1 MEELKY
7 SKSLLLLA
15 LAVMGNYVAET
26 LGCETQYLLNNSM
39 FAKHLCIIFIIYFTI
54 NISSGEAINPI
65 KEMKSSLFLWIL
77 FILFTKMNIYF
88 TIIAFS
94 LLCLHFI
101 LGNFENYY
109 EKNNNEKDLEY
120 IKKNKKHIYPILIL
134 VIMVGFI
141 NYSFAK
147 HKEYRKTFSL
157 SKFIFGIKKCKN
169 NG

>member
-1 MEELKY
+1 MENLNY

-54 NISSGEAINPI
+54 NISSDEAINPI
-65 KEMKSSLFLWIL
+65 KEMKSSLFLWVL

-88 TIIAFS
+88 TIIAFN
-94 LLCLHFI
+94 LLCIHFI
-101 LGNFENYY
+101 LGNFEKYY

-120 IKKNKKHIYPILIL
+120 IKKIKKHIYPILIV
-134 VIMVGFI
+134 VILVGFI
-141 NYSFAK
+141 QYFL
-147 HKEYRKTFSL
+147 KEYKEHRRNFSL
-157 SKFIFGIKKCKN
+157 YKWKVFLW
-169 NG
+169 

>member
-54 NISSGEAINPI
+54 NISSDEAINPI

-109 EKNNNEKDLEY
+109 DFRADTRRGCIND
-120 IKKNKKHIYPILIL
+120 PICCW
-134 VIMVGFI
+134 
-141 NYSFAK
+141 
-147 HKEYRKTFSL
+147 L
-157 SKFIFGIKKCKN
+157 SPG
-169 NG
+169 